1 MWHAERGKGL
11 SCGVDKSCHSCLI
24 SMGVDGCVGGCGW
37 MGQSVVEVMSLQA
50 AVAVATCNE
59 LQIELLL
66 LRLGHNISI
75 MNIKCEKEGERRNRD
90 REGNRGGRETTFA
103 N

>member
-1 MWHAERGKGL
+1 MWHAEREKGL

-24 SMGVDGCVGGCGW
+24 SMGVDGCVGGWGW

-59 LQIELLL
+59 WQLATSCKLNFYFYDLA
-66 LRLGHNISI
+66 
-75 MNIKCEKEGERRNRD
+75 
-90 REGNRGGRETTFA
+90 TTFQ
-103 N
+103 